1 MSHESWGDRRRNA
14 AFMLS
19 FGLLSLTCVSVRCF
33 AISEHRHSF
42 IPQPSTTIAQHGKF
56 LKRQRYPP
64 QVRGGT
70 LFGAKSDGLDGSSN
84 STTPED
90 PMVTSVSPSVS
101 KPMKAA
107 VKAEG
112 ETLGRWPCLDDMD
125 KQLIKI
131 SLPVIANFAINPLIG
146 AVDLFWVNR
155 MGNALA
161 VAGQAAAN
169 QVFSSAFWFI
179 SFLPSGKYSS
189 TSLMADIWPCKK
201 TLNHFYF
208 DFID

>member
-1 MSHESWGDRRRNA
+1 
-14 AFMLS
+14 
-19 FGLLSLTCVSVRCF
+19 
-33 AISEHRHSF
+33 
-42 IPQPSTTIAQHGKF
+42 
-56 LKRQRYPP
+56 
-64 QVRGGT
+64 
-70 LFGAKSDGLDGSSN
+70 
-84 STTPED
+84 
-90 PMVTSVSPSVS
+90 
-101 KPMKAA
+101 MKAA

-179 SFLPSGKYSS
+179 SFLPSGKYHS
-189 TSLMADIWPCKK
+189 TFLMADIWPCKK
-201 TLNHFYF
+201 DSQSIF
-208 DFID
+208 